1 LADASPLPVIRIK
14 PERLKDQ
21 MAFSLY
27 AINETPRGRAVGC
40 RNIDTIPTA
49 VLDALT
55 NYDWP
60 GNIRELRNVLGRSVI
75 LTNGGV
81 LEVPMTEFTGKAG
94 SVPLNGRSS
103 AEALNPNGRG
113 L

>member
-1 LADASPLPVIRIK
+1 
-14 PERLKDQ
+14 
-21 MAFSLY
+21 
-27 AINETPRGRAVGC
+27 
-40 RNIDTIPTA
+40 
-49 VLDALT
+49 
-55 NYDWP
+55 
-60 GNIRELRNVLGRSVI
+60 VLGRSVI